1 MDQAG
6 KSFGL
11 MKKVS
16 SLKSQVSNLMAKII
30 HLEECDAFLIGII
43 ESACEQLQYKLLGA
57 PECLLLQ
64 LLVSYVLISYSP
76 GIFLDP
82 AAEDRRISEQVAA
95 LERVSLDTNT
105 FWVDAHHRSTIVLL
119 QDRVQ
124 HVGESVDGCRKS
136 LTTMYSVMLPRN
148 PPPENFGQLLKVFRM
163 RRRIHRLI
171 ELNLVAGA
179 NFALGWVRK

>member
-16 SLKSQVSNLMAKII
+16 SLKSQVSDLMAKII

-43 ESACEQLQYKLLGA
+43 KSACEQLQCKLLGA
-57 PECLLLQ
+57 PECLLLR
-64 LLVSYVLISYSP
+64 LLVSYVS
-76 GIFLDP
+76 FLDP
-82 AAEDRRISEQVAA
+82 VAKDRRVSERVIA
-95 LERVSLDTNT
+95 LERVSSDTNT
-105 FWVDAHHRSTIVLL
+105 FWVDAYHRSTIVLL
-119 QDRVQ
+119 QDRIQ

-148 PPPENFGQLLKVFRM
+148 NPPENFGQLLEVFRM
-163 RRRIHRLI
+163 SRCIHQLI

-179 NFALGWVRK
+179 NFALG